1 VPGAV
6 RRLGGWIRTHP
17 GGLAIACLGVCWGLT
32 MHSMGWAQF
41 AHFAQVQA
49 FSEGRAE
56 IDEWHWS
63 TNDKAWVDGHF
74 YSVKSPGVAAVSL
87 PAYLALDATFGDD
100 FADMAASNAR
110 EAEYPRWSP
119 GRLTPLENFGFD
131 PRRADRVELQNEHNA
146 PLIWALALLVAV
158 IPAVALLFGVRWAAN
173 RFEPG
178 YGTAAAITLGLGSI
192 ILSFGAEYFSHVI
205 AAALGFAAFAVL
217 MREREGPPSLR
228 ALAGAGLLAGLA
240 VSFEYQVGL
249 VGVVLFFYALA
260 GRDERVK
267 RGAVYAGAALLG
279 ALPALAFNWWALG
292 SPLEFAYGSAVAE
305 PGFSGHDTLGLN
317 SDGFFGI
324 TVPKPASAIDLLV
337 ANRGLLTL
345 TPVFAAAV
353 AGLVMMWRR
362 GRHRPE
368 VATIAAVGI
377 VYFLYNAGYWLA
389 FGGGSPGPRFLIPA
403 LPFVALG
410 LATAYR
416 RIPAITL
423 ALAIPSVV
431 TMGAA
436 AMSFPLLGEQGPG
449 EWADFIEDGHLEH
462 TLLTAFGVS
471 NAWIAIAPAVL
482 AAAGAVAFAVAATPR
497 SRPEGLAAAALCV
510 LAWAA
515 IAVVGPSVA
524 GDKNTPLGEDGDALA
539 LFAIG
544 AGASLLVLGL
554 LGLRRRFAQPELSLS
569 GEPALEAPRS

>member
-6 RRLGGWIRTHP
+6 KRLGGWARAHP
-17 GGLAIACLGVCWGLT
+17 GTLAIACLGVCWGLT

-49 FSEGRAE
+49 FSEERAE

-74 YSVKSPGVAAVSL
+74 YSVKSPGVAAISL
-87 PAYLALDATFGDD
+87 PAYLALDATFGHD
-100 FADMAASNAR
+100 FADEAVANAR
-110 EAEYPRWSP
+110 AAEYPRWGA
-119 GRLTPLENFGFD
+119 GRSIPVENYGFD
-131 PRRADRVELQNEHNA
+131 PRRGNRVQAENEHNA
-146 PLIWALALLVAV
+146 PFIWLLTLLVAV
-158 IPAVALLFGVRWAAN
+158 GPAVALLFGVRWAAD

-178 YGTAAAITLGLGSI
+178 YGTAAAVTLGLGTI
-192 ILSFGAEYFSHVI
+192 VLIFGSEYFSHVI
-205 AAALGFAAFAVL
+205 SAALGFASFLVL
-217 MREREGPPSLR
+217 MREREGP
-228 ALAGAGLLAGLA
+228 AGTRQVGAAGLLAGLA

-260 GRDERVK
+260 GRGERVR
-267 RGAVYAGAALLG
+267 RGLLYVAGALVG

-305 PGFSGHDTLGLN
+305 PGFSGHDSLGLN
-317 SDGFFGI
+317 DEGFFGV
-324 TVPKPASAIDLLV
+324 TVPKPGSAVDLLV

-345 TPVFAAAV
+345 TPVIAAAV
-353 AGLVMMWRR
+353 AGLVLTWRS
-362 GRHRPE
+362 GRFRPE
-368 VATIAAVGI
+368 VATIGAIGL
-377 VYFLYNAGYWLA
+377 VYFLYNSGYWLA

-403 LPFVALG
+403 LPFLALG

-416 RIPAITL
+416 RLPAITL
-423 ALAIPSVV
+423 SLAIPSVV

-436 AMSFPLLGEQGPG
+436 AMAFPLLGEQGPG

-462 TLLTAFGVS
+462 TLLTALGVS
-471 NAWIAIAPAVL
+471 NAWLAIAPVVL
-482 AAAGAVAFAVAATPR
+482 AALGAVAFAVAATPR
-497 SRPEGLAAAALCV
+497 PRMTHLGAAALCV
-510 LAWAA
+510 VAWAA
-515 IAVVGPSVA
+515 IAVVGPSIA
-524 GDKNTPLGEDGDALA
+524 GDENTPLGSDTDALS

-554 LGLRRRFAQPELSLS
+554 LRLRRRFAQPELSVS
-569 GEPALEAPRS
+569 TEPALDAPRP

>member
-1 VPGAV
+1 VPSAVKRFGAWV
-6 RRLGGWIRTHP
+6 RSHP
-17 GGLAIACLGVCWGLT
+17 GTLAIACLGLCWGLT

-87 PAYLALDATFGDD
+87 PAHLALDATFGDD
-100 FADMAASNAR
+100 FADMAAGNAG
-110 EAEYPRWSP
+110 ETEYPRWAP
-119 GRLTPLENFGFD
+119 GRLAPLENFGFD
-131 PRRADRVELQNEHNA
+131 PRRADRVELENEHNA
-146 PLIWALALLVAV
+146 PLIWLLTLLVAV

-178 YGTAAAITLGLGSI
+178 YGTAAAITLGLGSLLLI
-192 ILSFGAEYFSHVI
+192 FGSEYFSHVI
-205 AAALGFAAFAVL
+205 SAALGFAAFLVL
-217 MREREGPPSLR
+217 MREREAPPGLP
-228 ALAGAGLLAGLA
+228 AVMGAGLLAGLA

-249 VGVVLFFYALA
+249 VGVVLFLYALA
-260 GRDERVK
+260 GREERAK
-267 RGAVYAGAALLG
+267 RGALYAIGALVG

-292 SPLEFAYGSAVAE
+292 SPFEFAYGSAVEE

-324 TVPKPASAIDLLV
+324 TMPKPASAIDLLV

-345 TPVFAAAV
+345 TPVVVAAV

-362 GRHRPE
+362 GQHRPE
-368 VATIAAVGI
+368 VATIAGVGI
-377 VYFLYNAGYWLA
+377 VYFIYNAGYWLA

-423 ALAIPSVV
+423 ALAIPSFV

-449 EWADFIEDGHLEH
+449 EWADYIEDGHLEH
-462 TLLTAFGVS
+462 TLLTAFGVT
-471 NAWIAIAPAVL
+471 NAWVAIAPAVL

-497 SRPEGLAAAALCV
+497 TRPEGLAAAALCV

-515 IAVVGPSVA
+515 IAVSGPSVA
-524 GDKNTPLGEDGDALA
+524 GDRNTPLGSDDDALA
-539 LFAIG
+539 LFAL
-544 AGASLLVLGL
+544 AAVASLLVLGL
-554 LGLRRRFAQPELSLS
+554 LGLRRRFAQPELPLS
-569 GEPALEAPRS
+569 GEPALEGSSS